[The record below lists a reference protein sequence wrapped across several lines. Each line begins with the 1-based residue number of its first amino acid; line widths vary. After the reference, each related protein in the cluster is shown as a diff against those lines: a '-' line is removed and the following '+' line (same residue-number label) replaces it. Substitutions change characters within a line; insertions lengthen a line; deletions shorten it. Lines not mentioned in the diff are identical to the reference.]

1 MPAYSF
7 QDVEATLSGP
17 TGDADLGFG
26 ASIAKEGITIVRSRD
41 TNTMDI
47 GADGGGQHSLHADK
61 SGHVTIRTLKTSP
74 LNSTLQTMYDAQR
87 ASASLWGQNVIVVS
101 ETESGD
107 VTTCQEVAF
116 KKDADLTYADEAGIM
131 EWGFDA
137 ILIDK
142 VLGTF

>member
-1 MPAYSF
+1 MSTYSF
-7 QDVEATLSGP
+7 QDVVATLTGP

-26 ASIAKEGITIVRSRD
+26 ASIAKEGISIVRAAE
-41 TNTMDI
+41 TNTMQI
-47 GADGGGQHSLHADK
+47 GADGGGQHSLHADR
-61 SGHVTIRTLKTSP
+61 SGHLTVRTLKTSP
-74 LNSTLQTMYDAQR
+74 LNAILQAMYDAQR
-87 ASASLWGQNVIVVS
+87 ASSALWGQNTIVVS
-101 ETESGD
+101 ETQSGD